1 MIPQR
6 HGLFDEDTV
15 MKYVSVTEARTR
27 LPSLVEA
34 PEEVVLT
41 RQGQPVAVLLSI
53 EEYRST
59 QALLNL
65 AQHPERWT
73 EILAAHRQVQRGAL
87 DEFVEFDELEAETD
101 VPTVHQHT
109 V

>member
-1 MIPQR
+1 
-6 HGLFDEDTV
+6 
-15 MKYVSVTEARTR
+15 MKYVSVTEARTQ
-27 LPSLVEA
+27 LPSLVDT

-41 RQGQPVAVLLSI
+41 KQGQPVAVLLSI

-65 AQHPERWT
+65 AQQPERWT
-73 EILAAHRQVQRGAL
+73 EILAAHSRVQSGAL
-87 DEFVEFDELEAETD
+87 DEFVEFDELEVESD
-101 VPTVHQHT
+101 VPTVRQHT

>member
-1 MIPQR
+1 
-6 HGLFDEDTV
+6 
-15 MKYVSVTEARTR
+15 MKYVSVTEARSQ

-65 AQHPERWT
+65 AQQPERWMD
-73 EILAAHRQVQRGAL
+73 ILAAHRRVQDSGL
-87 DEFVEFDELEAETD
+87 DEFVEFDELEVETD
-101 VPTVHQHT
+101 APAVREHT